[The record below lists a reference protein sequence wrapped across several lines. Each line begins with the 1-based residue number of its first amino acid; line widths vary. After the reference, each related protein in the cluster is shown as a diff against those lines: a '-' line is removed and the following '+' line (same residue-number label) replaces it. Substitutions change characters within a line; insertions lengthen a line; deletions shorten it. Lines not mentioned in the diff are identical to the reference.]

1 MNKCK
6 RRKGFS
12 LAEMIIS
19 VAILAIMSIYLLK
32 LFGNSQRLND
42 AAFELDGATN
52 CLKSHLTMLQNES
65 RLITDFAERV
75 ESTEED
81 SHVLSSKIYLDS
93 AFEETEVDHSA
104 YVLMTDFK
112 KVEMMPNGEA
122 LFMVKANIQRQ
133 EENGKSEIVAE
144 IGTNMIFRVDGGE
157 R

>member
-42 AAFELDGATN
+42 AAFELDGAIN